1 MLPFEKLIRSALA
14 DGAAR
19 TARNLKG
26 LIEAEWAVAPGVD
39 AVCRQP
45 GLSPIHRSAVT
56 CIEMHA
62 VCPHFPNCLFIHP

>member
-26 LIEAEWAVAPGVD
+26 LIEAEWA
-39 AVCRQP
+39 
-45 GLSPIHRSAVT
+45 SPRESTRCAASPV
-56 CIEMHA
+56 
-62 VCPHFPNCLFIHP
+62 